1 MQLYD
6 CQEAK
11 ASTLYNMICPN
22 LELYNRKLSTLQSTR
37 EMIENISN
45 PDEFNEWDEMYA
57 ARKMLKLDILEPHVS
72 IIDIF
77 NICYLFEYIIKHY

>member
-6 CQEAK
+6 CQEAE
-11 ASTLYNMICPN
+11 ASTLYNMICTH
-22 LELYNRKLSTLQSTR
+22 LYNRKLSTFQSTR

-45 PDEFNEWDEMYA
+45 PDKFNEWDEMYA
-57 ARKMLKLDILEPHVS
+57 TRKMLKLDILEPHVS

-77 NICYLFEYIIKHY
+77 NICYLFEYIVEHY

>member
-6 CQEAK
+6 CQEAE
-11 ASTLYNMICPN
+11 ASILYNRICTH
-22 LELYNRKLSTLQSTR
+22 LELYNQKLSTFQSTR

-45 PDEFNEWDEMYA
+45 PDKFNEWDEMYA
-57 ARKMLKLDILEPHVS
+57 TRRMLKLDILEPHVS

-77 NICYLFEYIIKHY
+77 NICYLFEYIVEHY